1 MALSMYQAS
10 VPVFQRMLANLQVVL
25 DKAEAHAAAK
35 KIDPMIFTSG
45 RLTPD
50 MFPLARQ
57 VQLCSDFAKGTGA
70 RLAGIEIPKWE
81 DTEKSFPE
89 LKARLAKTQDF
100 LKGLKPAQIDGSETR
115 DINLQIAQQPATLSG
130 QTFLLNY
137 AFPHFYFHVA
147 TAYDILRV
155 QGVEVG
161 KRDYMGSF
169 DGLKKK

>member
-89 LKARLAKTQDF
+89 PSVTMVLHGSSRWRSKLHCQTLLA
-100 LKGLKPAQIDGSETR
+100 
-115 DINLQIAQQPATLSG
+115 
-130 QTFLLNY
+130 
-137 AFPHFYFHVA
+137 
-147 TAYDILRV
+147 
-155 QGVEVG
+155 
-161 KRDYMGSF
+161 
-169 DGLKKK
+169 